1 MPVLLPVMM
10 RAWCDGGRLNVVV
23 LALAV
28 ATVLPHMVKIVHRT
42 ARVAA
47 SAPIY
52 QPVPA
57 DNLGPFGRLSAKR
70 EYLERARSLL
80 EHQARFPQAYAFFA
94 ERDQLPTVIHYS
106 EIDQQIAWL
115 ISLDRAIAAL
125 KRHEAE
131 TGRRYASLY
140 SADFTDL
147 FAPTLGRGMPRRLA
161 LGLDPGRT
169 FPPPDAATVA
179 ELARVE
185 GILVPHC
192 PDTTAR
198 RIILER
204 FQPAL
209 AGRTAIPLT
218 PCWTLMARP

>member
-1 MPVLLPVMM
+1 
-10 RAWCDGGRLNVVV
+10 
-23 LALAV
+23 
-28 ATVLPHMVKIVHRT
+28 
-42 ARVAA
+42 
-47 SAPIY
+47 
-52 QPVPA
+52 
-57 DNLGPFGRLSAKR
+57 
-70 EYLERARSLL
+70 
-80 EHQARFPQAYAFFA
+80 
-94 ERDQLPTVIHYS
+94 
-106 EIDQQIAWL
+106 
-115 ISLDRAIAAL
+115 
-125 KRHEAE
+125 
-131 TGRRYASLY
+131 
-140 SADFTDL
+140 
-147 FAPTLGRGMPRRLA
+147 MPRRLA